1 MLEILFLNK
10 GYVFL
15 WKRKKKLTLTI
26 SSKKPYNVP
35 HVPYYTQSK
44 QKKSV
49 VIEKK
54 ISRKKNE
61 RRFYVRDNNASK
73 PTSGFINKSKSKVA
87 GNFKSENT
95 AINRNFEIRKIA
107 EEKATKR
114 FKNLKEDNLV
124 SKKGNLG
131 KSKSSAPRREYK
143 LTLSKALTDDVMER
157 RERSLASVRRARLK
171 EKKNQ
176 DSNNKK
182 IETKKIVHEVNIPN
196 KITIQELSNRMA
208 IQASSIIK
216 HLLDMGVTATI
227 NHTLDADTTEYLV
240 KEFGNVPI
248 REKKLDLNIQK
259 IVNNKNINLKT
270 RSPIVTVMGHVDHGK
285 TSLLD
290 ALRNTNVVSQ
300 ERGGITQH
308 IGAYKIKTEEGKHIT
323 FIDTPG
329 HAAFTEMRARG
340 SKVTDIVV
348 LVIAADDGIKPQTV
362 EAIKHSKA
370 AKVPIV
376 VAINKC
382 DLPNTNTQKI
392 KNELLQY
399 ELIAEELS
407 GDTLFA
413 EISATTK
420 KNLDKLKENI
430 ILQTDLLDLKADFN
444 ASATGV
450 ILESRID
457 KGKGPVS
464 TVLVTNGTLKKGDF
478 FISGNTW
485 GKVRA
490 MINDEG
496 QNIDLAAPSTPV
508 EILGMNNSAF
518 AGDDFA
524 VVESEEKAKEIN
536 VYRVEHSKSKQ
547 TPLIST
553 NRESAFKEDVAPKE
567 LPIIIKSD
575 VYGSSEALKN
585 AIDKIEHKEVSPKII
600 LSSIGVI
607 TETDVTLAKASGAI
621 LIGFNVRPNKEA
633 KKLAEN
639 HGINLKFF
647 NIIYEVLDFI
657 NDSLSGLLKPDTKE
671 EVVGTAE
678 VKEIFKVSK
687 VGKIAGSKV
696 IDGEIVNNLNA
707 RLIRDGNVLYTGFVD
722 SIFREKN
729 AAKQVTVGLECGITL
744 RDFADFKEKDVI
756 EVYKIIETE
765 RRI

>member
-1 MLEILFLNK
+1 MEEKKIEK
-10 GYVFL
+10 
-15 WKRKKKLTLTI
+15 KKKKLTLTI
-26 SSKKPYNVP
+26 SSNKPHSVP
-35 HVPYYTQSK
+35 HYTYGK

-54 ISRKKNE
+54 HSRKRNE
-61 RRFYVRDNNASK
+61 RKFYGRSSNLRK
-73 PTSGFINKSKSKVA
+73 PESADRVKSKSSGDFTLK
-87 GNFKSENT
+87 KPP
-95 AINRNFEIRKIA
+95 INRNVEIRKIA
-107 EEKATKR
+107 EERATKR
-114 FKNLKEDNLV
+114 FKNLKEDILV
-124 SKKGNLG
+124 SKKG
-131 KSKSSAPRREYK
+131 SSIKNKGSSSRREHK
-143 LTLSKALTDDVMER
+143 LTVAKALDDNAMEG

-176 DSNNKK
+176 DTENKK

-208 IQASSIIK
+208 MQASGIIK
-216 HLLDMGVTATI
+216 HLLGMGVVATI
-227 NHTLDADTTEYLV
+227 NHTIDADTAEYLV
-240 KEFGNVPI
+240 KEFGNIPI
-248 REKKLDLNIQK
+248 REKKPDLNTQQLDSK
-259 IVNNKNINLKT
+259 KGENLKP
-270 RSPIVTVMGHVDHGK
+270 RAPIVTVMGHVDHGK

-290 ALRNTNVVSQ
+290 SLRKTNVVAQ
-300 ERGGITQH
+300 EHGSITQH
-308 IGAYKIKTEEGKHIT
+308 IGAYKITTEVGKSIT

-348 LVIAADDGIKPQTV
+348 LVVAADDGVKPQTI
-362 EAIKHSKA
+362 EAIEHAKA
-370 AKVPIV
+370 AKVPII

-382 DLPNTNTQKI
+382 DLPGANIQKV

-413 EISATTK
+413 EVSATTK
-420 KNLDKLKENI
+420 KNLDKLLENI
-430 ILQTDLLDLKADFN
+430 ILQTDLLDLKADFDS
-444 ASATGV
+444 SATGV

-464 TVLVTNGTLKKGDF
+464 TVLVTNGSLKKGDF
-478 FISGNTW
+478 FVSGNTW
-485 GKVRA
+485 GKIRA
-490 MINDEG
+490 MLNDGG
-496 QNIDLAAPSTPV
+496 QNVDLAIPSTPV
-508 EILGMNNSAF
+508 EILGINSSAF
-518 AGDDFA
+518 AADDFA

-536 VYRVEHSKSKQ
+536 DYRVEHGKSKQ
-547 TPLIST
+547 APLIQA
-553 NRESAFKEDVAPKE
+553 NRESVFTDSSTPKE

-575 VYGSSEALKN
+575 VHGTNEALRN
-585 AIDKIEHKEVSPKII
+585 AIEKIKHEEVTPKIV
-600 LSSIGVI
+600 LSNIGVI
-607 TETDVTLAKASGAI
+607 TETDVTLAKASNAI

-639 HGINLKFF
+639 YKITLKFF

-657 NDSLSGLLKPDTKE
+657 NDELSGLLKPEVKE
-671 EVVGTAE
+671 EIVGSAE

-687 VGKIAGSKV
+687 IGKVAGSKV
-696 IDGEIVNNLNA
+696 LDGEIVNNLNA
-707 RLIRDGNVLYTGFVD
+707 RLIRDGNVLYTGSIG

-729 AAKQVTVGLECGITL
+729 AAKQVAAGLECGITL
-744 RDFADFKEKDVI
+744 KDFADFKEKDVI